1 MFREFLKTAAL
12 EFGIDLTDSQLD
24 LFDKFYSMVLDWN
37 SKINLTNLT
46 EPRDFAL
53 KNVID
58 SLSAWRAIEKSFP
71 NKNISVIDVG
81 SGAGFPGVPLK
92 ILHPE
97 IKLTS
102 IDSLGKRVKFLDAV
116 RIELQLDEFTCIQ
129 ARAEDLGRL
138 ENYREKFDAAISRAV
153 AKLPI
158 LLELCIPLVKVNG
171 IFVAMKGK
179 KFLEELGES
188 RKAVEDLGGEFLETI
203 EIKLPELDD
212 TRALITSQ
220 KIRQTSKKFPR
231 QFGIIEKKPL

>member
-1 MFREFLKTAAL
+1 MFREYLKTATL

-53 KNVID
+53 KNIID
-58 SLSAWRAIEKSFP
+58 SLSAWRAIEKSFT

-92 ILHPE
+92 IL
-97 IKLTS
+97 
-102 IDSLGKRVKFLDAV
+102 RVKFLDAV

-138 ENYREKFDAAISRAV
+138 ENYREKFDVAISRAV

-212 TRALITSQ
+212 TRALITSK